1 MSFFLTVEVELDP
14 NTPSDE
20 EAWEH
25 GDNVT
30 F

>member
-1 MSFFLTVEVELDP
+1 MSLYLDAEVELDP
-14 NTPSDE
+14 NTPKE
-20 EAWEH
+20 EDWEH

>member
-1 MSFFLTVEVELDP
+1 MLLFLKVEVELDP
-14 NTPSDE
+14 NTPQSE
-20 EAWEH
+20 EEWEH

>member
-1 MSFFLTVEVELDP
+1 MSQDLYVEVELDP
-14 NTPSDE
+14 NEAQDE
-20 EAWEH
+20 WEH